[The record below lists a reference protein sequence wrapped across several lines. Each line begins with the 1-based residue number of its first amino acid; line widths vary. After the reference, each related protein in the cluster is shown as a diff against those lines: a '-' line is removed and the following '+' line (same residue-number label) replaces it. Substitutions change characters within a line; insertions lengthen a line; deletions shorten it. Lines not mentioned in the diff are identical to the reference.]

1 MNKDT
6 QGPATGTTPCD
17 TRGDTACDTPAEVP
31 VVSGTEAQ
39 AGSVP
44 AGFEEFDLDDIE
56 VVESKV
62 FA

>member
-6 QGPATGTTPCD
+6 QGTATDTTTNTTPC
-17 TRGDTACDTPAEVP
+17 GTPAQTP
-31 VVSGTEAQ
+31 AATGTEAQ
-39 AGSVP
+39 SPSVP

>member
-6 QGPATGTTPCD
+6 QGPATETTPCD
-17 TRGDTACDTPAEVP
+17 TPAQP
-31 VVSGTEAQ
+31 PAAAGTEAQ
-39 AGSVP
+39 VGSVP